1 VQITFGTE
9 VRERSTLYPHVCR
22 AVTAATLDNY
32 TRAIY
37 LRSIAMW
44 LLLVLVINLL
54 LFGLMRRALAGIRIQ
69 QQIMSFSF
77 LMIMLQI
84 VTGIAYY
91 HISFAA
97 IRAGIAYSFGK
108 PCIWRAILFD
118 AEFIPVGNIH
128 GGTHHDEVGD
138 FSKLIKFRLTFLV
151 VFSAS
156 ISFIIAVKANG
167 GNTWGSLYSTTMWMN
182 WLKLVAGGFLVTAAA
197 NCFNEVI
204 EVDLDKLMKRTM
216 DRPMPAG
223 RMTTGQGLVL
233 GLGMGMAGTYILGT
247 LNILTGLL
255 SVFSILLYAF
265 AYTPLKRK
273 SPVAVFVGAIPG
285 ALPALIGYVAGQP
298 HGRID
303 EIALILFSIQF
314 VWQFVHF
321 WAIAWV
327 LDDDYKLAGFR
338 LLPTQSR
345 DKAARLLPL
354 YLP

>member
-1 VQITFGTE
+1 M
-9 VRERSTLYPHVCR
+9 
-22 AVTAATLDNY
+22 
-32 TRAIY
+32 TR
-37 LRSIAMW
+37 
-44 LLLVLVINLL
+44 
-54 LFGLMRRALAGIRIQ
+54 
-69 QQIMSFSF
+69 
-77 LMIMLQI
+77 
-84 VTGIAYY
+84 
-91 HISFAA
+91 
-97 IRAGIAYSFGK
+97 
-108 PCIWRAILFD
+108 
-118 AEFIPVGNIH
+118 
-128 GGTHHDEVGD
+128 GD

-156 ISFIIAVKANG
+156 ISFIIAAKANG
-167 GNTWGSLYSTTMWMN
+167 NNTWGALYSSFMWQN
-182 WLKLVAGGFLVTAAA
+182 WGKLVIGGFLVTAAA

-204 EVDLDKLMKRTM
+204 EVDLDKLMKRTK

-233 GLGMGMAGTYILGT
+233 GLGMGMAGTYLLGS

-273 SPVAVFVGAIPG
+273 SPIAVFVGAIPG

-338 LLPTQSR
+338 LLPTQKR
-345 DKAARLLPL
+345 DKGSAIITVIFAVILVPVSLLPTIYGYGGYYVGGVSL
-354 YLP
+354 ICSLIFLWQAIGLLRTLEIKEARKLMFGSFFYLPIVQLMFLFDFIAK

>member
-1 VQITFGTE
+1 
-9 VRERSTLYPHVCR
+9 
-22 AVTAATLDNY
+22 
-32 TRAIY
+32 
-37 LRSIAMW
+37 MK
-44 LLLVLVINLL
+44 
-54 LFGLMRRALAGIRIQ
+54 
-69 QQIMSFSF
+69 MS
-77 LMIMLQI
+77 
-84 VTGIAYY
+84 
-91 HISFAA
+91 
-97 IRAGIAYSFGK
+97 
-108 PCIWRAILFD
+108 
-118 AEFIPVGNIH
+118 
-128 GGTHHDEVGD
+128 D

-156 ISFIIAVKANG
+156 ISFIIAAKANG
-167 GNTWGSLYSTTMWMN
+167 NNTWGALYSSTMWIN

-255 SVFSILLYAF
+255 SVLSILLYAF

-273 SPVAVFVGAIPG
+273 SPIAVFVGAIPG
-285 ALPALIGYVAGQP
+285 AFPALIGYVAGQP

-338 LLPTQSR
+338 LLPTQKR
-345 DKAARLLPL
+345 DRASAVITVIFAVILVPVSLLPTIYGYGGYYVGGVSL
-354 YLP
+354 VCSLIFLYQAIGLLRTLQIKEARKLMFGSFFYLPVVQLMFLFDFIAK

>member
-1 VQITFGTE
+1 MKW
-9 VRERSTLYPHVCR
+9 S
-22 AVTAATLDNY
+22 
-32 TRAIY
+32 
-37 LRSIAMW
+37 
-44 LLLVLVINLL
+44 
-54 LFGLMRRALAGIRIQ
+54 
-69 QQIMSFSF
+69 
-77 LMIMLQI
+77 
-84 VTGIAYY
+84 
-91 HISFAA
+91 
-97 IRAGIAYSFGK
+97 
-108 PCIWRAILFD
+108 
-118 AEFIPVGNIH
+118 
-128 GGTHHDEVGD
+128 D
-138 FSKLIKFRLTFLV
+138 FSKLIKMRLTLLV

-167 GNTWGSLYSTTMWMN
+167 GNTWGSLYSTTMWIN
-182 WLKLVAGGFLVTAAA
+182 WVKLVVGGFLVTSAA

-233 GLGMGMAGTYILGT
+233 GLGMGMAGTYLLGS

-255 SVFSILLYAF
+255 SVFSIILYAF

-273 SPVAVFVGAIPG
+273 SPIAVFVGAIPG

-303 EIALILFSIQF
+303 EIALILFAIQF
-314 VWQFVHF
+314 VWQFPHF

-338 LLPTQSR
+338 LLPTGKR
-345 DKAARLLPL
+345 DRTSAIITFTATLILLPVSL
-354 YLP
+354 LPYLNHNAGIVLAIISLVMSLIFIYQAFKLMRTLEISSARKLMFGSFYYLPVVQLMFLFDFIGK